1 MLTEKQ
7 IDKINN
13 ILEKKVFNY
22 NGPIVSGA
30 PNNGDIDYKINLL
43 GYKKM
48 MSVGEYYNYL
58 KISVNIIGLNNQ
70 ISKLVFGWFDK
81 PYGSMSPKDWAE
93 MLKNNFYQF
102 KLHLES
108 EIRAIIS
115 IFDNESN
122 RIIIDDFNI
131 TAPKTETL
139 TEGKMSR
146 IAVREIVRDV
156 IKKVKEKKKGFFY
169 LPDNENEVY
178 SFSNLPFQVSLEL
191 TLKLDR
197 KMDGYKTTGFYS
209 PEDDVIEM
217 IIIFNPNKI
226 DKQMYELVGEVNE
239 IIAHELEHAY
249 QEYYGEFDRDYEDE
263 IEDPYEYYTQEHE
276 IPAQYKGFR
285 RLSRLR
291 KEPLLMTAKNWF
303 KTHKD
308 IHGLSDDETEKVI
321 EKIMNYKP

>member
-1 MLTEKQ
+1 MLTQ
-7 IDKINN
+7 NQFN
-13 ILEKKVFNY
+13 RTNQLMQNRVFNY
-22 NGPIVSGA
+22 KGGLISDGDITI
-30 PNNGDIDYKINLL
+30 DIDYKVRLL
-43 GYKKM
+43 GYKK
-48 MSVGEYYNYL
+48 L
-58 KISVNIIGLNNQ
+58 
-70 ISKLVFGWFDK
+70 
-81 PYGSMSPKDWAE
+81 
-93 MLKNNFYQF
+93 
-102 KLHLES
+102 
-108 EIRAIIS
+108 IS
-115 IFDNESN
+115 IGEWRDFVKVEVEFIKYNNAMSKKIFGDLFTIENLPYYFKNKIDREITDFLTIFDDDINVVIDN
-122 RIIIDDFNI
+122 FII
-131 TAPKTETL
+131 PKEQETL

-197 KMDGYKTTGFYS
+197 KMEGYKTTGFYS

-217 IIIFNPNKI
+217 IIIFNPINIEKH
-226 DKQMYELVGEVNE
+226 MYELVGEVNE

-249 QEYYGEFDRDYEDE
+249 QEYYGEFDRDYEDEVE

-308 IHGLSDDETEKVI
+308 IHGLSDEEIEKVI

>member
-1 MLTEKQ
+1 MLTQ
-7 IDKINN
+7 NQFN
-13 ILEKKVFNY
+13 RTNQLMQNRVFNY
-22 NGPIVSGA
+22 KGGLISDGDITI
-30 PNNGDIDYKINLL
+30 DIDYKVRLL
-43 GYKKM
+43 GYKK
-48 MSVGEYYNYL
+48 L
-58 KISVNIIGLNNQ
+58 
-70 ISKLVFGWFDK
+70 
-81 PYGSMSPKDWAE
+81 
-93 MLKNNFYQF
+93 
-102 KLHLES
+102 
-108 EIRAIIS
+108 IS
-115 IFDNESN
+115 IGEWRDFVRVEVEFIKYNNAMSKKIFGDLFTIENLPYYFKNKIDREITDFLTIFDDDINVVIDN
-122 RIIIDDFNI
+122 FII
-131 TAPKTETL
+131 PKEQETL

-178 SFSNLPFQVSLEL
+178 SFSNLPFEVSLEL

-197 KMDGYKTTGFYS
+197 KMEGYKTTGFYS

-217 IIIFNPNKI
+217 IIIFNPNNIEKH
-226 DKQMYELVGEVNE
+226 MYELVGEVNE

-263 IEDPYEYYTQEHE
+263 IEVPYEYYTQEHE

-308 IHGLSDDETEKVI
+308 IHGLSDEEIEKVI

>member
-1 MLTEKQ
+1 MQ
-7 IDKINN
+7 NR
-13 ILEKKVFNY
+13 VFNY
-22 NGPIVSGA
+22 KGGLISDGDITI
-30 PNNGDIDYKINLL
+30 DIDYKVRLL
-43 GYKKM
+43 GYKK
-48 MSVGEYYNYL
+48 L
-58 KISVNIIGLNNQ
+58 
-70 ISKLVFGWFDK
+70 
-81 PYGSMSPKDWAE
+81 
-93 MLKNNFYQF
+93 
-102 KLHLES
+102 
-108 EIRAIIS
+108 IS
-115 IFDNESN
+115 IGEWRDFVRVEVEFIKYNNAMSKKIFGDLFTIENLPYYFKNKIDREITDFLTIFDDDINVVIDN
-122 RIIIDDFNI
+122 FII
-131 TAPKTETL
+131 PKEQETL

-178 SFSNLPFQVSLEL
+178 SFSNLPFEVSLEL

-197 KMDGYKTTGFYS
+197 KMEGYKTTGFYS

-217 IIIFNPNKI
+217 IIIFNPNNIEKH
-226 DKQMYELVGEVNE
+226 MYELVGEVNE
-239 IIAHELEHAY
+239 VIAHELEHAY
-249 QEYYGEFDRDYEDE
+249 QEYYGEFDRDYEDEVE

-308 IHGLSDDETEKVI
+308 IHGLSDEEIEKVI